1 MSDPAKVNLVGFD
14 YWNSDAGRQ
23 WVTQQEL
30 IDSFLVPV
38 TNATISVARPQPGER
53 IVDVGCG
60 TGATVFQLADCVG
73 PSGHVT
79 GIDISAPMLDWA
91 RQRLKADRRA
101 NVSFVEADATSHA
114 FAPASVD
121 LMFSRFGVMFF
132 DDPVKAF
139 ANMRTA
145 LKPGGR
151 MVFVCFRAM
160 PESSWFHLPI
170 EAARPH
176 LPALPPV
183 DPEAPGGHTFAHRA
197 RLEGI
202 LSQAGYHDVT
212 MTARDVPVGAGS
224 VEHALMYHTRVGPIA
239 RLMNAGSVEQ
249 RAQAEAAMRKAL
261 EGNIGTDGNALTL
274 GVWMVGAR
282 A

>member
-151 MVFVCFRAM
+151 MVFVCFRAL

-224 VEHALMYHTRVGPIA
+224 VESALMYHIRVGPIA

-249 RAQAEAAMRKAL
+249 RAQAEAAIRRAL
-261 EGNIGTDGNALTL
+261 EGNIGNALTL